1 MPKFNFN
8 IKYQLLSEQSRAYQE
23 QVCYEE
29 FRAQF
34 INQYQGKEPTLTP
47 ELIEKIKIL
56 EKFSP
61 DKKRFF
67 VLFSHKQFYP
77 IYISENVEAA
87 GGYTLKEIYD
97 GGLLFMFKHIHWK
110 QLSSIIQVVRWG
122 KRYANFVANRVSGIN
137 QNTYHCGAKFKDKW
151 KNWRTIFIKQ
161 KILLTNKDNY
171 PLLSFLE
178 VEEISSIYKGDFQWM
193 RLSSSNEYT
202 TFTRAYFSNKSKKE
216 YADVLSS
223 REIELLKL
231 ITAKKTTSEISELLN
246 ITKETI
252 LKHRKNMIARV
263 GVKDMTGLI
272 YICRLCQLI

>member
-1 MPKFNFN
+1 M
-8 IKYQLLSEQSRAYQE
+8 SEQGKAYQE
-23 QVCYEE
+23 QVYYEQ
-29 FRAQF
+29 FRKEVLD
-34 INQYQGKEPTLTP
+34 QYQGKVAILTP
-47 ELIEKIKIL
+47 DLIEKIKIL

-67 VLFSHKQFYP
+67 VLFSHTQFYP
-77 IYISENVEAA
+77 LYISENVEAA

-97 GGLLFMFKHIHWK
+97 GGLFFMFKRIHWK
-110 QLSSIIQVVRWG
+110 QLSSIIQVARWG
-122 KRYANFVANRVSGIN
+122 KRYLKFVDNRVPSLN
-137 QNTYHCGAKFKDKW
+137 HNVYHCGTKFKDKW

-161 KILLTNKDNY
+161 KMLLTDENNKL
-171 PLLSFLE
+171 LLSFLE
-178 VEEISSIYKGDFQWM
+178 VEEISSIYKGDIQWM
-193 RLSSSNEYT
+193 RISGKNEYA

-231 ITAKKTTSEISELLN
+231 IIAKKTTSEISELLN